1 MNFLRQRTV
10 AGSVAILLL
19 ATFAVTFYGFH
30 ATSEDAE
37 AIKIKYTYKGITL
50 EADVSLADVWQVIK
64 DFIAWV
70 DSLFDGNDCN
80 ADGNGCSCD
89 PCECES

>member
-10 AGSVAILLL
+10 ASSVAMLLL
-19 ATFAVTFYGFH
+19 ATFAFAFCGIH
-30 ATSEDAE
+30 ATSEEAE
-37 AIKIKYTYKGITL
+37 AIKIKFTYKGFTL
-50 EADVSLADVWQVIK
+50 EAEVSLADVWQAIQ
-64 DFIAWV
+64 DFIDWV